1 MTVALPDAK
10 LALMNEEKNRR
21 GRKSRIDEKAWLEAA
36 LRVLADGGV
45 DAVRVESVSRMLGVT
60 KGSFYKRFANRDALL
75 VAMLEYWR
83 RESTYSVIETFS
95 NIEEPPADKLDRILA
110 LSKRRPDVR
119 DRARMELAIR
129 LWGHKD
135 DRAAETM
142 AEVDNIRLQY
152 FVSVF
157 ESNGFNPSE
166 AEGRAFLTYAFG
178 VLDAV
183 MQGSRSAETLEKCKA
198 IISSGRPADG

>member
-1 MTVALPDAK
+1 M
-10 LALMNEEKNRR
+10 
-21 GRKSRIDEKAWLEAA
+21 
-36 LRVLADGGV
+36 LADGGV

-83 RESTYSVIETFS
+83 RESTDSVIETFS
-95 NIEEPPADKLDRILA
+95 NIEECPADRMDRILA
-110 LSKRRPDVR
+110 LSKRRADVR

-135 DRAAETM
+135 ARAAETM
-142 AEVDNIRLQY
+142 AEVDAVRLQY
-152 FVSVF
+152 FRSVF
-157 ESNGFNPSE
+157 ESNGFDPSQSN
-166 AEGRAFLTYAFG
+166 ARAFLTYAFG

-183 MQGSRSAETLEKCKA
+183 MQGDRSSQALEQCKA
-198 IISSGRPADG
+198 IISARD